1 MYTSHK
7 NVGKNVFQHLGKSP
21 NLLLIFSKSFA
32 SPSAIHI
39 LGPIGG
45 GGGWVVVA
53 GFEYPVSN

>member
-7 NVGKNVFQHLGKSP
+7 NVRKNVFQHLGKSP

-45 GGGWVVVA
+45 GGWGMGGGGRV
-53 GFEYPVSN
+53 